1 MANVHG
7 TNLDAAL
14 VAVPGAAAIKQAIGE
29 EAAAIAGIDAD
40 TKVLLWSVDGGT
52 ARVLFGGNTPTAT
65 DGHLLADGAGGSWS
79 ADAARSAKL
88 ILASGTPV
96 LHGSCME

>member
-1 MANVHG
+1 MANVYG
-7 TNLDAAL
+7 TNLEAAL
-14 VAVPGAAAIKQAIGE
+14 VPVPGAAAIKQAIDGT
-29 EAAAIAGIDAD
+29 AAVIAGIDAD
-40 TKVLLWSVDGGT
+40 AKVLHWSLDGGT

-65 DGHLLADGAGGSWS
+65 DGHLLADGASGSWS

>member
-14 VAVPGAAAIKQAIGE
+14 VPVPGAAAIKQTIGE
-29 EAAAIAGIDAD
+29 EAAAIGGIAD
-40 TKVLLWSVDGGT
+40 GTKVLFWTIDGGT
-52 ARVLFGGNTPTAT
+52 ARVLFGGNTPTAS
-65 DGHLLADGAGGSWS
+65 DGHFIADKTGGSWS

-88 ILASGTPV
+88 IAASGTPV